1 MTPEL
6 TPPPLLCSLTSG
18 KVRNSFGSRRD
29 EDVFLTMNPLR
40 CTVHRAYRWLQGH
53 DIRVAADETPT
64 VGSMRLVCATHS
76 CAFAPHSERHLLRI
90 ALIRSPRARVCNR
103 PCPFTVTALYT
114 VFTEPPVKDMPGFY
128 INEAD
133 FHPKHNHSPR
143 YIPMN
148 REVENARRANLRHDD
163 PSLEDPPLD
172 PVHGF
177 AGSDSDKS
185 ESESGRVAPGAG
197 AGFASTVA
205 SRATPSTSSAAGGA
219 SGDYEPVASPSG
231 SRQYS
236 VYQTGAGA
244 GPAAF
249 PSATHIG
256 AAATAAAGTGS
267 IPAQAQVT
275 ALGIGV
281 GGTLYAAAAPPLPFQ
296 GAAFASGSGSAHSAV
311 GSTAPFP
318 PPSPPASSSR
328 NNELSELQQFLL
340 EISPAFTD
348 YFQFFDDVIPLDT
361 SVDRLLALDDGADRI
376 FRLFREVPGLP
387 LLHAAM
393 ASDGVRKAK
402 MRKAKNPSSATL
414 DPRIAIGM
422 PRAEAEKWVQ
432 DRMKDGQEVLEQ
444 EAAAAAAAAAW

>member
-40 CTVHRAYRWLQGH
+40 CTVHRAYQWLQGH